1 MNVIATSIGSDVRPE
16 AMADVPGVC
25 DLPLTRAIV
34 QYRDVHEI
42 DMPGGRIQDIGL
54 ALVLDGRY
62 ASAVEVVDLGSAS
75 VKMLDLSSE
84 LVVLDWVYEPTLDY
98 VGALLRARAAG
109 EPEGDDMRQYCYQMA
124 LRILGRVGFGPLTRP
139 TMMRIGFQD
148 ICRDLD
154 LHEGTSV
161 RIQLGPHRITRAHF
175 DYDVC
180 SLVFRTPSPTP
191 DHPLEAALLQ
201 AFPRQELLR
210 VTPTDGLPD
219 IAYHIRLPLPTSIGD
234 ARASLTL
241 VRRGLAEMLARFEAD
256 RYEAVEQTL
265 GTFGAR
271 ETLAT
276 LDLRDSRVHT
286 VSVSEVAPAG
296 ANLTVH

>member
-1 MNVIATSIGSDVRPE
+1 MNLIATGIGSDVRPE

-25 DLPLTRAIV
+25 DLPLTRAVV

-54 ALVLDGRY
+54 ALVLDGRF
-62 ASAVEVVDLGSAS
+62 ASAVEVVDLGSGS

-84 LVVLDWVYEPTLDY
+84 LVVLDWVYEPTLEY

-109 EPEGDDMRQYCYQMA
+109 EPGGDDMRQYCYQMA
-124 LRILGRVGFGPLTRP
+124 LRILGRVGFGPLTRA

-161 RIQLGPHRITRAHF
+161 RIQMAPHRITRAHF
-175 DYDVC
+175 DYDAC
-180 SLVFRTPSPTP
+180 ALVFRTPSPSP
-191 DHPLEAALLQ
+191 D
-201 AFPRQELLR
+201 QELEEALIRAFAHQEVLR

-219 IAYHIRLPLPTSIGD
+219 IAYHVRFPLPTSIGA
-234 ARASLTL
+234 ARSSLTS
-241 VRRGLAEMLARFEAD
+241 VRRGLAELLARFEAD
-256 RYEAVEQTL
+256 RFETVEQTL
-265 GTFGAR
+265 GTFGVR
-271 ETLAT
+271 ETLAA
-276 LDLRDSRVHT
+276 LDLRDPRVHT
-286 VSVSEVAPAG
+286 VSLSGLVSAG

>member
-1 MNVIATSIGSDVRPE
+1 MNVIATSIGSEVRPE

-25 DLPLTRAIV
+25 DLPLTKAIV
-34 QYRDVHEI
+34 QYRDVHEV

-84 LVVLDWVYEPTLDY
+84 LVVLDWVYEPTLEY
-98 VGALLRARAAG
+98 VGALLSARTTG
-109 EPEGDDMRQYCYQMA
+109 EPEGEDMRQYCYQMA
-124 LRILGRVGFGPLTRP
+124 LRVLGRVGFGPLTRA
-139 TMMRIGFQD
+139 TIMRIGFQD

-175 DYDVC
+175 DYDAC
-180 SLVFRTPSPTP
+180 ALVFRTPSPSP
-191 DHPLEAALLQ
+191 DHELEAALMH
-201 AFPRQELLR
+201 AFPKQDVLR
-210 VTPTDGLPD
+210 ATPTDGLPD
-219 IAYHIRLPLPTSIGD
+219 IAYHVRFPLPTSIGE
-234 ARASLTL
+234 ARACLAAA
-241 VRRGLAEMLARFEAD
+241 RRGLAELLARFEAD
-256 RYEAVEQTL
+256 RFEAVEQTL

-271 ETLAT
+271 ETLAA
-276 LDLRDSRVHT
+276 LDLRAPRVHM
-286 VSVSEVAPAG
+286 VSLSRVAPAG